1 MAKQAK
7 ETPLMKQYN
16 RIKAKYPDALL
27 LFRVGDFYE
36 TFGADAVK
44 AAKILGIIQTK
55 RGAGSA
61 SETELAGF
69 PHHSLNTYLPKLV
82 KAGCRVAICDQL
94 EDPKMTK
101 TIVKRGVTELVTP
114 GVALND
120 DVLEQKKNNYLAALV
135 QGKKNWGVSF
145 LDISTGDFLVSQGSL
160 PHINQLLQKFQ
171 PAEVLVPKPLKSQF
185 QTHFGAELNPF
196 FQEDWV
202 FQYAFAEDSLTQHF
216 QTKNLKG
223 FGLEDDIEGVIC
235 AGAVLHY
242 LSETQHTKLEHI
254 NSLQKIAHDAYVG
267 IDRFTARNLE
277 LLYSTSVGGVSLIDV
292 IDQTATAMGGRLLRH
307 WVSFPLK
314 DKEAIE
320 DRHRVVTAFL
330 NEIDATEK
338 IRLHLKKIGDIERLM
353 AKIAT
358 QKISPREL
366 ILLQRSLEESNALKK
381 VLEQTSEEELK
392 AKAQQLPPCSQ
403 LHETIA
409 TTLKEDAP
417 VATSKGNFIADGYS
431 TDLDELRVLLHS
443 GKAHLDAMLS
453 RETEATGIP
462 SLKIAFNNVFGYYI
476 EVRNTHKDKVPERW
490 TRKQTLVNAER
501 YITEELKEYETK
513 ILGAEDK
520 IQQLEL
526 NFYQQLLVSLQ
537 KGLGEL
543 KQTAVALGQIDCL
556 QSFAL
561 LAQKNNYCCPRLI
574 EGTSLTISEGR
585 HPVIEQQLPA
595 GEAFIANDVFLDREE
610 QQIIMITGPNMSGK
624 SALLRQTALITIL
637 AQMGSYVP
645 ATAVEMG
652 IVDHIFT
659 RVGASDNISLGESTF
674 MVEMNESAAIL
685 NNITANSLVLLD
697 EIGRGTSTYDGISIA
712 WAIAEYL
719 HQHPAQPKTLFAT
732 HYHELNEMEHR
743 FDRIKNFNVS
753 VKELKDS
760 VLFLRK
766 LSPGGSAHSFG
777 IHVAK
782 MAGMPPQVVKTA
794 ERKLSFLEKSHQEE
808 DRKEALKKDQQEIQ
822 LSFINLDDPLL
833 EALRDEIVDLDIDTL
848 TPVEALMKLNSIKR
862 RLGGKKET

>member
-1 MAKQAK
+1 
-7 ETPLMKQYN
+7 MKQYN
-16 RIKAKYPDALL
+16 QIKAKYPDALL

-44 AAKILGIIQTK
+44 ASKILGIIQTK
-55 RGAGSA
+55 RGAGST

-120 DVLEQKKNNYLAALV
+120 DVLEQKKNNYLAAIT
-135 QGKKNWGVSF
+135 QGKKVWGIAF
-145 LDISTGDFLVSQGSL
+145 LDISTGDFLVSEGNMNHL
-160 PHINQLLQKFQ
+160 NQLIQKFS
-171 PAEVLVPKPLKSQF
+171 PAEILVPKPLKSS
-185 QTHFGAELNPF
+185 FGALFSTELNPF

-202 FQYAFAEDSLTQHF
+202 FQDTFANELLQQHF
-216 QTKNLKG
+216 KTKSLKG
-223 FGLEDDIEGVIC
+223 FGLENFSTGIIS

-242 LSETQHTKLEHI
+242 LSETQHNKLQHI
-254 NSLQKIAHDAYVG
+254 TSLQKIASDDFVG

-277 LLYSTSVGGVSLIDV
+277 LLYSTSIGGVALIDV
-292 IDQTATAMGGRLLRH
+292 IDYTATAMGGRLLRK

-314 DKEAIE
+314 S
-320 DRHRVVTAFL
+320 V
-330 NEIDATEK
+330 EK
-338 IRLHLKKIGDIERLM
+338 IQERHAVVKAYIAADDSTVQLRHHLKKIADIERLM

-366 ILLQRSLEESNALKK
+366 NILQQSILESNHIK
-381 VLEQTSEEELK
+381 QTLSESGQKELV
-392 AKAQQLPPCSQ
+392 ARAAQLPPCQ
-403 LHETIA
+403 KLNETIA
-409 TTLKEDAP
+409 NTLKEDAP
-417 VATSKGNFIADGYS
+417 VATSKGNFIADGFS
-431 TDLDELRVLLHS
+431 AELDELRALLHS
-443 GKAHLDAMLS
+443 GKGHLDAMLE

-476 EVRNTHKDKVPERW
+476 EVRNTHRDKVPERW

-501 YITEELKEYETK
+501 YITEELKEYESK

-526 NFYQQLLVSLQ
+526 HFYQDLLEQLQNDLS
-537 KGLGEL
+537 EL
-543 KQTAVALGQIDCL
+543 KQAAVSLAQIDCL

-561 LAQKNNYCCPRLI
+561 LATKHHYCCPEI
-574 EGTSLTISEGR
+574 EAGTDLEISEGR

-595 GEAFIANDVFLDREE
+595 GEAYIANDLVLNREE

-624 SALLRQTALITIL
+624 SALLRQTALIVLL
-637 AQMGSYVP
+637 AQMGSFVP
-645 ATAVEMG
+645 AKAVKMG
-652 IVDHIFT
+652 VVDHVFT

-685 NNITANSLVLLD
+685 NNITASSLVLLD

-719 HQHPAQPKTLFAT
+719 HQHPSQPKTLFAT
-732 HYHELNEMEHR
+732 HYHELNEMEGR
-743 FDRIKNFNVS
+743 FDRIKNYNVA

-766 LSPGGSAHSFG
+766 LTKGGSAHSFG

-782 MAGMPPQVVKTA
+782 MAGMPIQVVSTA
-794 ERKLSFLEKSHQEE
+794 ERKLKVLEKSHQED
-808 DRKEALKKDQQEIQ
+808 DRKEALKKDNSEMQ

-833 EALRDEIVDLDIDTL
+833 EELKDEIIDLDIDTL

-862 RLGGKKET
+862 RLGGKSPA

>member
-1 MAKQAK
+1 
-7 ETPLMKQYN
+7 MKQYN
-16 RIKAKYPDALL
+16 QIKAKYPDALL

-55 RGAGSA
+55 RGAGST

-120 DVLEQKKNNYLAALV
+120 DVLEQKKNNYLAAIT
-135 QGKKNWGVSF
+135 QGKKSWGIAF
-145 LDISTGDFLVSQGSL
+145 LDISTGDFLVSEGSVNHL
-160 PHINQLLQKFQ
+160 NQLLQKFG
-171 PAEVLVPKPLKSQF
+171 PAEVLVPKPLKSSF
-185 QTHFGAELNPF
+185 STLFGQDLNPF

-202 FQYAFAEDSLTQHF
+202 FQDTFANELLQQHF
-216 QTKNLKG
+216 NTKGLKG
-223 FGLEDDIEGVIC
+223 FGLDHFRVGIIS

-242 LSETQHTKLEHI
+242 LSETQHNKLQHI
-254 NSLQKIAHDAYVG
+254 TAIHKIASEDFVG

-277 LLYSTSVGGVSLIDV
+277 LLYSNSIGGVALIDV
-292 IDQTATAMGGRLLRH
+292 IDFTATAMGGRLLRN

-314 DKEAIE
+314 SI
-320 DRHRVVTAFL
+320 
-330 NEIDATEK
+330 EK
-338 IRLHLKKIGDIERLM
+338 IRHRHAIVGAFIKEETTAVEVREYLKKIGDIERLM

-366 ILLQRSLEESNALKK
+366 NILQQSLIKSN
-381 VLEQTSEEELK
+381 QIK
-392 AKAQQLPPCSQ
+392 ATLAQSGHPLLSQQADSLPPCQRLSD
-403 LHETIA
+403 TIA
-409 TTLKEDAP
+409 TTLKEDSP
-417 VATSKGNFIADGYS
+417 VATAKGNFIAEGFS
-431 TDLDELRVLLHS
+431 GELDELRSLLHT
-443 GKAHLDAMLS
+443 GKAHLDAMLE
-453 RETEATGIP
+453 RETVATGIP

-476 EVRNTHKDKVPERW
+476 EVRNTHRDKVPEQW

-501 YITEELKEYETK
+501 YITEELKEYENK
-513 ILGAEDK
+513 ILGAEEK

-526 NFYQQLLVSLQ
+526 RFYQDLLEKLQ
-537 KGLGEL
+537 KDLSEL
-543 KQTAVALGQIDCL
+543 KQAAVALAQLDCL
-556 QSFAL
+556 QAFAL
-561 LAQKNNYCCPRLI
+561 LATKYQYSCPVLE
-574 EGTSLTISEGR
+574 EGTALNISEGR
-585 HPVIEQQLPA
+585 HPVIEQQLPP
-595 GEAFIANDVFLDREE
+595 GEAYIANDLYLNRED

-624 SALLRQTALITIL
+624 SALLRQTALIVLL

-645 ATAVEMG
+645 AKAVQMG
-652 IVDHIFT
+652 IVDHVFT

-685 NNITANSLVLLD
+685 NNITSKSLVLLD

-719 HQHPAQPKTLFAT
+719 HQHPSQPKTLFAT
-732 HYHELNEMEHR
+732 HYHELNEMEGR
-743 FDRIKNFNVS
+743 FERIKNYNVS

-766 LSPGGSAHSFG
+766 LAKGGSAHSFG

-782 MAGMPPQVVKTA
+782 MAGMPPEVVSTA
-794 ERKLSFLEKSHQEE
+794 ERKLKVLEKSHQEE
-808 DRKEALKKDQQEIQ
+808 DRKTALSNETSEMQ

-833 EALRDEIVDLDIDTL
+833 EELRDEIIDLDIDTL

-862 RLGGKKET
+862 RLGGKTST

>member
-1 MAKQAK
+1 MAKKAK

-16 RIKAKYPDALL
+16 QIKAKYPDALL

-44 AAKILGIIQTK
+44 ASKILGIIQTK
-55 RGAGSA
+55 RGAGST

-94 EDPKMTK
+94 EDPKMAK

-120 DVLEQKKNNYLAALV
+120 DVLEQKKNNYLAAITA
-135 QGKKNWGVSF
+135 GKKTWGIAF
-145 LDISTGDFLVSQGSL
+145 LDISTGDFLVSEGNTNHL
-160 PHINQLLQKFQ
+160 NQLIQKFS
-171 PAEVLVPKPLKSQF
+171 PAEILVPKPLKSS
-185 QTHFGAELNPF
+185 FGALFGTALNPF

-202 FQYAFAEDSLTQHF
+202 FQETFANELLQQHF
-216 QTKNLKG
+216 KTKSLKG
-223 FGLEDDIEGVIC
+223 FGLDNFTVGIIS

-242 LSETQHTKLEHI
+242 LSETQHNQLQHI
-254 NSLQKIAHDAYVG
+254 TSLQKIASDDFVG
-267 IDRFTARNLE
+267 VDRFTTRNLE
-277 LLYSTSVGGVSLIDV
+277 LLYSTAIGGVALIDV
-292 IDQTATAMGGRLLRH
+292 IDQTATAMGGRLLRN

-314 DKEAIE
+314 SIE
-320 DRHRVVTAFL
+320 KIQERHAVVKAY
-330 NEIDATEK
+330 IATEK
-338 IRLHLKKIGDIERLM
+338 NTLQLRHHLKKMGDIERLM

-366 ILLQRSLEESNALKK
+366 NILQQSILEANHIKQTLLASGQKK
-381 VLEQTSEEELK
+381 LADL
-392 AKAQQLPPCSQ
+392 AGQLPPCKR
-403 LHETIA
+403 LNDTIV
-409 TTLKEDAP
+409 TTLKEEAP
-417 VATSKGNFIADGYS
+417 VATSKGNFIADGFS
-431 TDLDELRVLLHS
+431 EELDELRALLQS
-443 GKAHLDAMLS
+443 GKAHLDAMLE
-453 RETEATGIP
+453 RETSATGIP

-476 EVRNTHKDKVPERW
+476 EVRNTHRDKVPEEW

-501 YITEELKEYETK
+501 YITEELKEYESK

-526 NFYQQLLVSLQ
+526 RFYQGLLDQLQNDLS
-537 KGLGEL
+537 EL
-543 KQTAVALGQIDCL
+543 KQAAVAIAQIDCL
-556 QSFAL
+556 QGFAL
-561 LAQKNNYCCPRLI
+561 LASKQHYCCPQI
-574 EGTSLTISEGR
+574 AAGTHLEIKEGR

-595 GEAFIANDVFLDREE
+595 GETYIANDLLLDREE

-624 SALLRQTALITIL
+624 SALLRQTALIVLL
-637 AQMGSYVP
+637 AQMGSFVP
-645 ATAVEMG
+645 AKAVKMG
-652 IVDHIFT
+652 IVDHVFT

-685 NNITANSLVLLD
+685 NNITPSSLVLLD

-719 HQHPAQPKTLFAT
+719 HQHPSQAKTLFAT
-732 HYHELNEMEHR
+732 HYHELNEMEGR
-743 FDRIKNFNVS
+743 FERIKNYTVAI
-753 VKELKDS
+753 KELKDS

-766 LSPGGSAHSFG
+766 LVKGGSAHSFG

-782 MAGMPPQVVKTA
+782 MAGMPKQVITTA
-794 ERKLSFLEKSHQEE
+794 ERKLKVLEKSHQED
-808 DRKEALKKDQQEIQ
+808 DRREALKKDTSEMQ

-833 EALRDEIVDLDIDTL
+833 EELKDEIIDLDINTL
-848 TPVEALMKLNSIKR
+848 TPVEALMKLNGIKR
-862 RLGGKKET
+862 RLGGKTSI